1 MGAMDAALPAGLRG
15 RYQLDDSS
23 MTLSEGLAEYY
34 RVNPGL
40 SVPAEIR
47 DSKSAAYFHSHDCT
61 HVVFGTH
68 TGFLNEGVN
77 DMWTI
82 LGVSIR
88 FRDYAGGF
96 FATDES
102 KEITKQFAPLPLARS
117 LWRTLRLT
125 PEIWRRTR
133 SMAKTWPWVPPQELL
148 DRPLK
153 EIRAEYGIEIPAP
166 GGVAAQDPTLHLVSP
181 LLPQPLA
188 IGSESITRLRGGRS
202 VDHGFRL
209 KEDHATPVP

>member
-1 MGAMDAALPAGLRG
+1 MGKMDIALPAGFRG
-15 RYQLDDSS
+15 HYQLCDSS
-23 MTLSEGLAEYY
+23 MTLREGLAEYY

-40 SVPAEIR
+40 SVPAEIS
-47 DSKSAAYFHSHDCT
+47 DPKSAAYFHSHDCT

-82 LGVSIR
+82 LGVGIR
-88 FRDYAGGF
+88 FREYAGGF

-102 KEITKQFAPLPLARS
+102 KQITKQFAPLPLARS
-117 LWRTLRLT
+117 LWQTLRLT

-133 SMAKTWPWVPPQELL
+133 AMVKKWPWVPPEDLM

-153 EIRAEYGIEIPAP
+153 EIRAEYGIETFGPES
-166 GGVAAQDPTLHLVSP
+166 LHREP
-181 LLPQPLA
+181 
-188 IGSESITRLRGGRS
+188 
-202 VDHGFRL
+202 
-209 KEDHATPVP
+209 